1 MPNLGEVNSW
11 VKQVFG
17 GLSLAQKEE
26 IRRRARNGSTLSGD
40 AEKVAVYN
48 WLGDH
53 AMRHINCRNADI
65 VEKAINDGR
74 IPLEG

>member
-1 MPNLGEVNSW
+1 MPNLDEVNRW
-11 VKQVFG
+11 VKQIFG
-17 GLSLAQKEE
+17 GLSLAQREE

-48 WLGDH
+48 WLGDV
-53 AMRHINCRNADI
+53 AMQHIGCRNADM

-74 IPLEG
+74 IPLKE